1 MNWDLLFD
9 FLFKFENLSN
19 IRNILNLDRKDITA
33 KTYLTCCNVVGSVHL
48 CAFPRPK
55 IILGKGWKRISE
67 TFWNL
72 ERSKMDGFSDSR
84 PQSLKD
90 PESLVGASL
99 QGWSSRGATLQHW
112 WSRCHRDRRPWRP
125 QSVPLQCQCP
135 ASGDTVWHGDTSRV
149 FKSLQVVFKCSHCW
163 HCWHCWHWWHWQIQN
178 MSLAA
183 NLHSHINAFKVWR
196 PLDLPQGPD
205 FSI

>member
-1 MNWDLLFD
+1 MLWDRCISQAKNYPQKRMIMD
-9 FLFKFENLSN
+9 D
-19 IRNILNLDRKDITA
+19 IWNLDKPRK
-33 KTYLTCCNVVGSVHL
+33 KQNGW
-48 CAFPRPK
+48 
-55 IILGKGWKRISE
+55 ILGFS
-67 TFWNL
+67 T
-72 ERSKMDGFSDSR
+72 SK
-84 PQSLKD
+84 

-135 ASGDTVWHGDTSRV
+135 ASGDTSRV
-149 FKSLQVVFKCSHCW
+149 FKCS